1 MVDLRTIDIVFLHG
15 PHRPE
20 RREHMDALIKNNNLQ
35 GGAFIGVSNEG
46 ARSAAAGLVKL
57 MKSRLEGEFRPFIF
71 MEDDCSKT
79 PWFRHEV
86 PVPVDAD
93 AVYLGISVWG
103 MHGDRAH
110 PFVKKEEVSDDIVRV
125 FNMLSTH
132 AVLILS
138 KRWVENVLKCY
149 EYAYDSMEKPQE
161 FDVPVAHSMAWF
173 NIYALKRPLF
183 YQDAKMGGQEEP
195 TLIQFA

>member
-1 MVDLRTIDIVFLHG
+1 MDLRTIDIVYLHG

-20 RREHMDALIKNNNLQ
+20 RKEHMDSLIRNNGLR

-46 ARSAAAGLVKL
+46 TRSAAAGLVKL
-57 MKSRLEGEFRPFIF
+57 MRSRLEGEFRPFIF
-71 MEDDCSKT
+71 MEDDCST
-79 PWFRHEV
+79 TQWFRYEV
-86 PVPVDAD
+86 PVPEDAD
-93 AVYLGISVWG
+93 AVYLGISIWG

-110 PFVKKEEVSDDIVRV
+110 PYVIKEPVSDDIVRV
-125 FNMLSTH
+125 LNMLSTH

-149 EYAYDSMEKPQE
+149 EYAYSAMENPQE
-161 FDVPVAHSMAWF
+161 FDVPVARSMPGYQV
-173 NIYALKRPLF
+173 YALKKPLF

-195 TLIQFA
+195 TLIQFE